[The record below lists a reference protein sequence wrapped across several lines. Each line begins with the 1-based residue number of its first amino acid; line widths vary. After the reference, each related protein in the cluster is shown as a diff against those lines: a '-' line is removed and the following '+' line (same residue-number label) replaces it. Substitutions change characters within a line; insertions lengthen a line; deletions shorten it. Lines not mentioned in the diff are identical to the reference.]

1 MGYILIVGAKGD
13 IAKALAKKYASG
25 GYNLYLAA
33 IKSKELKDFA
43 QDLNIRYQVKTQCLD
58 FNILAYHKHATFYA
72 SLKKKPEG
80 VISAVGYLGEQKKS
94 EIDFEEM
101 NKIIST
107 NFLGIVNLFNII
119 AKDFEKRKSGFIV
132 GISSVAGER
141 GRRKNYTY
149 GAAKAALTA
158 YLSGLRNRLF
168 FSSVQVLT
176 VKPGFVKTKMT
187 KNLEGHKRFASNPEK
202 VAADIYKAQQKQ
214 KNILYTSW
222 IWRWI
227 MWTVKLIP
235 ENKFKKMDL

>member
-13 IAKALAKKYASG
+13 IAKALAKKYASS

-72 SLKKKPEG
+72 SLKEKPEG

-119 AKDFEKRKSGFIV
+119 AKDFEKRKSGFSSSV
-132 GISSVAGER
+132 GIV
-141 GRRKNYTY
+141 
-149 GAAKAALTA
+149 
-158 YLSGLRNRLF
+158 
-168 FSSVQVLT
+168 FSSPSLSS
-176 VKPGFVKTKMT
+176 
-187 KNLEGHKRFASNPEK
+187 H
-202 VAADIYKAQQKQ
+202 
-214 KNILYTSW
+214 
-222 IWRWI
+222 
-227 MWTVKLIP
+227 
-235 ENKFKKMDL
+235 